1 MEQEQDIQWT
11 RLTEHINIQK
21 KGNGQQTQ
29 RLEHLN
35 SIQLMD
41 HCLRTMNQVDMHK
54 QTVSLKQW
62 LSLKSPTQESLKTR
76 VLKRWKLFNKQ
87 EWTN

>member
-1 MEQEQDIQWT
+1 MEQEQDIPWI
-11 RLTEHINIQK
+11 RLTEHINIQRE
-21 KGNGQQTQ
+21 GNGQRTQ
-29 RLEHLN
+29 KLEHLN

-41 HCLRTMNQVDMHK
+41 HCPRTMNQVDMHK
-54 QTVSLKQW
+54 RTVSLKQW

-76 VLKRWKLFNKQ
+76 VLKRWRLFNKQ

>member
-1 MEQEQDIQWT
+1 MEQEQDIPWT

-21 KGNGQQTQ
+21 KENGQQTQ
-29 RLEHLN
+29 KLEHLN
-35 SIQLMD
+35 SIQLMG
-41 HCLRTMNQVDMHK
+41 HCLRTMNQVGMHK
-54 QTVSLKQW
+54 RTVFLKQW

>member
-1 MEQEQDIQWT
+1 MEREQDTPWT
-11 RLTEHINIQK
+11 QLIGHINIQK
-21 KGNGQQTQ
+21 RGNGQQTQ
-29 RLEHLN
+29 RLEHPNLT
-35 SIQLMD
+35 QLMD
-41 HCLRTMNQVDMHK
+41 HCLRTMSQVDMHK

-76 VLKRWKLFNKQ
+76 VLKRWKLSNKQ